1 MLKLILLPGMDGTG
15 KLFESLA
22 NRLSA
27 TYEIEVVEYPTDR
40 CLSYTELKSLVQ
52 SVIPISR
59 SFVLLAE
66 SFSTPLAVTIAA
78 DNPSNLKGLILCTG
92 FVSRPLLGWRR
103 FIASYLA
110 PILLSR
116 PVPDSAIRAF
126 LADSSASRELL
137 TAIRSAV
144 ASVDPKVLSDR
155 LHSILTCDVRT
166 DLDKIHSPVF
176 YLQATRDRLVSP
188 SCFEAIRGIK
198 PGVTA
203 AQIAGPHLIL

>member
-126 LADSSASRELL
+126 PGRLERFTGTADSHTLCGC
-137 TAIRSAV
+137 IRRPEGAERSP
-144 ASVDPKVLSDR
+144 SLHPYLRRPDR
-155 LHSILTCDVRT
+155 LR
-166 DLDKIHSPVF
+166 
-176 YLQATRDRLVSP
+176 
-188 SCFEAIRGIK
+188 
-198 PGVTA
+198 
-203 AQIAGPHLIL
+203 